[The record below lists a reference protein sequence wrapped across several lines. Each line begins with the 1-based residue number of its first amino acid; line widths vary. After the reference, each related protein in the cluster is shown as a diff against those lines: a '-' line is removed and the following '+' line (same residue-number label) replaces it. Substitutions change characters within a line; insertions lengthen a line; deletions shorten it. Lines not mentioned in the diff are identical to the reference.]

1 MTDLPNDV
9 AAEAAVL
16 GSIML
21 APRELHRVAGIL
33 RSEDFYES
41 AHAEVFVAIQ
51 AVDSGGSLPDVVQVV
66 AELRRRHS
74 KVDPLAVREL
84 LADVGAPA
92 SAAFYARIV
101 SRTASL
107 RRLMS
112 AAGATIEQAA
122 GDGDPSEI
130 ATAAIA
136 RFEVA
141 HWRGGGEML
150 SAEEV
155 VREALEEIELE
166 GQDDHRVKTGIPRL
180 DGVLGGGLAPGRVY
194 VVGARPGVGK
204 SALLGNIVLAAL
216 RASTDVL
223 FVSLEMS
230 GREVMGRLVTDAY
243 DLEPTHPGE
252 EISAMIRV
260 ADEGVWP
267 LHFRERADLAGIV
280 AAVKE
285 NHYGLV
291 VIDYLQL
298 LPTNLRFERRD
309 LEIAHISRAIKQLAM
324 GRRVPILAAAQLN
337 RGSKEKNAR
346 PRLHDLRE
354 SGAQEQDADIV
365 ILLDRD
371 AEEDSPETKLYVAKN
386 RHGRTGSISL
396 VFDGAHTRFRERPRY
411 AATETEE
418 PPPEDPRLGV

>member
-21 APRELHRVAGIL
+21 APRELYRVAGIL

-41 AHAEVFVAIQ
+41 AHSEVFVAIQ

-74 KVDPLAVREL
+74 RVDPLAVREL
-84 LADVGAPA
+84 LTDVGAPA
-92 SAAFYARIV
+92 SAVFYAKIV
-101 SRTASL
+101 ARAASL
-107 RRLMS
+107 RRLIS
-112 AAGATIEQAA
+112 AAGMTIESAE

-130 ATAAIA
+130 AADAIA
-136 RFEVA
+136 RFEAA

-155 VREALEEIELE
+155 VREALDEIELE
-166 GQDDHRVKTGIPRL
+166 GQSDHRVRTGIGKL
-180 DGVLGGGLAPGRVY
+180 DETLGGGLAPGRVY
-194 VVGARPGVGK
+194 VIGARPGVGK

-243 DLEPTHPGE
+243 NLEPTRPGE
-252 EISAMIRV
+252 EISAMMRV

-324 GRRVPILAAAQLN
+324 SRRVPILAAAQLN

-396 VFDGAHTRFRERPRY
+396 VFDGAHTRFSERPRY
-411 AATETEE
+411 APAE
-418 PPPEDPRLGV
+418 PDPSAEPEARMDV